1 MLSDESLV
9 NIKTMKT
16 TKGQLNAIEKLANKI
31 LDKVGEIK
39 VFNIKPP
46 KEVAQDLQDFNTDQ
60 DIAEDKVHEEEVV
73 EPQDPTEVPS
83 L

>member
-1 MLSDESLV
+1 
-9 NIKTMKT
+9 MKT

-31 LDKVGEIK
+31 LDKCGEIK
-39 VFNIKPP
+39 AFNVKPP

-73 EPQDPTEVPS
+73 EPQDPTEVNI
-83 L
+83 

>member
-1 MLSDESLV
+1 
-9 NIKTMKT
+9 MKP

-31 LDKVGEIK
+31 LDKCGEIK
-39 VFNIKPP
+39 VFNVKPP

-73 EPQDPTEVPS
+73 EPQDPTEVNI
-83 L
+83 

>member
-1 MLSDESLV
+1 
-9 NIKTMKT
+9 MKT

-31 LDKVGEIK
+31 LDKCSEIK
-39 VFNIKPP
+39 VFNVKPP

>member
-1 MLSDESLV
+1 
-9 NIKTMKT
+9 MKT

-39 VFNIKPP
+39 VFNVKPP

>member
-1 MLSDESLV
+1 
-9 NIKTMKT
+9 MKT

-31 LDKVGEIK
+31 LDKCGEIK
-39 VFNIKPP
+39 VFNVKPP

-73 EPQDPTEVPS
+73 EPQDPTEVNI
-83 L
+83 

>member
-1 MLSDESLV
+1 
-9 NIKTMKT
+9 MKT

-39 VFNIKPP
+39 VFNVKPP
-46 KEVAQDLQDFNTDQ
+46 KEVAQDLQDFNADTTDQ

>member
-1 MLSDESLV
+1 
-9 NIKTMKT
+9 MKT

>member
-1 MLSDESLV
+1 
-9 NIKTMKT
+9 MKT

-31 LDKVGEIK
+31 LDKCGEIK
-39 VFNIKPP
+39 VFNVKPP

-73 EPQDPTEVPS
+73 EPQDPTEIQ
-83 L
+83 

>member
-1 MLSDESLV
+1 
-9 NIKTMKT
+9 MKT

-31 LDKVGEIK
+31 LDKCSEIK